1 MKINKIKHS
10 KNSKENVYYGLEVGN
25 NHEQDGRVII
35 AEFKEFLLVN
45 TYVPNAGMKLENLSF
60 RYCFVNNGSFRCR
73 VLIIDVCVFYRGE
86 WDQKLRER
94 MAALSATR
102 NKVCY
107 DVETNNNNNNVV
119 VVCCS
124 QFFGLVI

>member
-1 MKINKIKHS
+1 MFYLPVMVVPLIWPLLPNAHSIKIKNVFKIVNFVLKINKIKHS

-86 WDQKLRER
+86 WDQKLS
-94 MAALSATR
+94 L
-102 NKVCY
+102 
-107 DVETNNNNNNVV
+107 
-119 VVCCS
+119 
-124 QFFGLVI
+124 IHI